1 MSSEIYAL
9 SKSNTKGGFY
19 LIYTDNKDFY
29 PTPKALFERLLNG
42 KRYLDGRILEPSAG
56 KGDMIHYIKERMGRR
71 ERYPIDAIEN
81 DPRLVSTLMG
91 EGYNVVW
98 DDFLTYETY
107 KEYDYIVMNPP
118 FSNGVDHV
126 LRALELAENHLN
138 RCEIYTIL
146 NKETI
151 NNAYST
157 KRQEL
162 LRKLDE
168 HGAEIQ
174 YVSEAF
180 SDAERKTDV
189 EVALI
194 HANVEKDGRGRSI
207 YDSIPFFSSQGSD
220 DGRAIETALSTHV
233 KASEVA
239 DRLNDIERLVAEYET
254 ACELARDTY
263 EAVTAKQSFY
273 SYINEVNK
281 REGEVGGE
289 FSHVVSMDKTF
300 RAEDLNDELD
310 RLRRGYWA
318 LILDTDDFRGLLTN
332 EAIQKL
338 NRQIEAAN
346 EMEINLANIR
356 MLLTA
361 LGANQRDILTES
373 IVSIFEKI
381 TRYHMNEYSTN
392 IHYYDGWKTNDAYRI
407 NKKIIIPIKSEFD
420 RWDFG
425 TRAGSSEV
433 SYDYVC
439 SDVKNWI
446 GDIIKAFKLIDSTVS
461 DEFEAISDK
470 EFEND
475 TLRFRMFLNGNIH
488 VWFKDVRLLEKLNYL
503 CGQYF
508 AWIPSEGE
516 QETDEEARRWVA
528 KEFGD
533 IGEVE
538 LLQRGEGD

>member
-1 MSSEIYAL
+1 
-9 SKSNTKGGFY
+9 
-19 LIYTDNKDFY
+19 
-29 PTPKALFERLLNG
+29 
-42 KRYLDGRILEPSAG
+42 
-56 KGDMIHYIKERMGRR
+56 
-71 ERYPIDAIEN
+71 
-81 DPRLVSTLMG
+81 MG
-91 EGYNVVW
+91 EGYDVVW

-107 KEYDYIVMNPP
+107 KEYDFIIMNPP

-126 LRALELAENHLN
+126 LKALELAETQLS
-138 RCEIYTIL
+138 RCEIYAIL
-146 NKETI
+146 NKETL
-151 NNAYST
+151 NNAYSS

-168 HGAEIQ
+168 HGADIR
-174 YVSEAF
+174 YVSGAF
-180 SDAERKTDV
+180 SEAERKTDV

-194 HANVEKDGRGRSI
+194 HAKIEKTGAGRSI
-207 YDSIPFFSSQGSD
+207 YDSIPFFNAATSEETG
-220 DGRAIETALSTHV
+220 AIETALSTHV

-254 ACELARDTY
+254 ACGLARDTY
-263 EAVTAKQSFY
+263 EAVTAKQSVY
-273 SYINEVNK
+273 SYISELNR

-289 FSHVVSMDKTF
+289 FSHIVPMEKTY
-300 RAEDLNDELD
+300 RTQDLNDELD

-318 LILDTDDFRGLLTN
+318 LILDTDDFRELLTN

-361 LGANQRDILTES
+361 LGANQRDILIDS
-373 IVSIFEKI
+373 VVSIFEKI
-381 TRYHMNEYSTN
+381 TTYHMNEYSSN
-392 IHYYDGWKTNDAYRI
+392 IHYYNGWKTNDAYRI

-420 RWDFG
+420 MFDFG
-425 TRAGSSEV
+425 VGLSNEAPRYE
-433 SYDYVC
+433 YVTYE
-439 SDVKNWI
+439 VKNWI

-488 VWFKDVRLLEKLNYL
+488 VWFKDLRLLAKLNYL
-503 CGQYF
+503 CGSHF
-508 AWIPSEGE
+508 GWIPSEGE
-516 QETDEEARRWVA
+516 QERSEEARRWVA

>member
-1 MSSEIYAL
+1 MIRHIYE
-9 SKSNTKGGFY
+9 SRGFRVRDD
-19 LIYTDNKDFY
+19 LK
-29 PTPKALFERLLNG
+29 
-42 KRYLDGRILEPSAG
+42 
-56 KGDMIHYIKERMGRR
+56 
-71 ERYPIDAIEN
+71 IDAIEN
-81 DPRLVSTLMG
+81 DPRLVNVLMG
-91 EGYNVVW
+91 ECYNVVW
-98 DDFLTYETY
+98 DDFLTNETY

-126 LRALELAENHLN
+126 LKALELAENQLS
-138 RCEIYTIL
+138 RCEIYAIL

-151 NNAYST
+151 NNAYSS

-168 HGAEIQ
+168 HGAEVR
-174 YVSEAF
+174 YVREAF

-194 HANVEKDGRGRSI
+194 HAEVEKDGRGRSI
-207 YDSIPFFSSQGSD
+207 YDSIPFFSSQESD
-220 DGRAIETALSTHV
+220 EGKAIETALSTHV

-239 DRLNDIERLVAEYET
+239 DRLNDIERLVTEYET

-273 SYINEVNK
+273 SYINEVNR
-281 REGEVGGE
+281 REGEVGEE
-289 FSHVVSMDKTF
+289 FSHVVSMEKTF
-300 RAEDLNDELD
+300 RVEDLNEELD

-318 LILDTDDFRGLLTN
+318 LILNTDDFRELLTN

-433 SYDYVC
+433 SYEYI
-439 SDVKNWI
+439 SRDVKDWV
-446 GDIIKAFKLIDSTVS
+446 GDIVKALRLIDANVS
-461 DEFEAISDK
+461 DEFTAISDK

-488 VWFKDVRLLEKLNYL
+488 VWFKDLRLLAKLNYL
-503 CGQYF
+503 CGSHF
-508 AWIPSEGE
+508 GWIPSEGE
-516 QETDEEARRWVA
+516 QEADKEAREWVA
-528 KEFGD
+528 REFGD
-533 IGEVE
+533 IGEVR
-538 LLQRGEGD
+538 LLQS

>member
-1 MSSEIYAL
+1 MIRHIYE
-9 SKSNTKGGFY
+9 SRGFRVRDD
-19 LIYTDNKDFY
+19 LK
-29 PTPKALFERLLNG
+29 
-42 KRYLDGRILEPSAG
+42 
-56 KGDMIHYIKERMGRR
+56 
-71 ERYPIDAIEN
+71 IDAIEN
-81 DPRLVSTLMG
+81 DPRLVNVLMG

-107 KEYDYIVMNPP
+107 KEYDYIIMNPP

-126 LRALELAENHLN
+126 LKALELAETQLS
-138 RCEIYTIL
+138 RCEIYAIL
-146 NKETI
+146 NKETL
-151 NNAYST
+151 NNAYSS

-168 HGAEIQ
+168 HGADIR

-194 HANVEKDGRGRSI
+194 HAKIEKTGAGRSI
-207 YDSIPFFSSQGSD
+207 YDSIPFFNAATSEETG
-220 DGRAIETALSTHV
+220 AIETALSTHV

-263 EAVTAKQSFY
+263 EAVSAKQSFY

-281 REGEVGGE
+281 REDGPGGE

-310 RLRRGYWA
+310 RLRRGYWS
-318 LILDTDDFRGLLTN
+318 LILDTDDFRELLTN

-338 NRQIEAAN
+338 NQQIEAAN

-361 LGANQRDILTES
+361 LGANQRDILIDS
-373 IVSIFEKI
+373 VVSIFEKI
-381 TRYHMNEYSTN
+381 TTYHMNEYSSN
-392 IHYYDGWKTNDAYRI
+392 IHYYNGWKTNDAYRI
-407 NKKIIIPIKSEFD
+407 NKKIIIPIKHGFESF
-420 RWDFG
+420 DFG
-425 TRAGSSEV
+425 RRTGSSEV
-433 SYDYVC
+433 SYEYIGW
-439 SDVKNWI
+439 DVKRWI
-446 GDIIKAFKLIDSTVS
+446 EDIVKALRLIDPSVS
-461 DEFEAISDK
+461 SEFEAISDK

-488 VWFKDVRLLEKLNYL
+488 VWFKDERLLAKLNYL
-503 CGQYF
+503 CGQRF
-508 AWIPSEGE
+508 AWIPSDGE
-516 QETDEEARRWVA
+516 QEKNEEARRWVA

-533 IGEVE
+533 IGGIK
-538 LLQRGEGD
+538 LLRQ